1 MAVKTLEEI
10 LNSVNTII
18 GENTS
23 DEALTLM
30 DDISDTFNANN
41 QTDWQKKYE
50 DNDKAWRNR
59 YRERFLTGNTDLD
72 KDVDSDNDDGD
83 EQAKSYKYE
92 DLFKEG

>member
-1 MAVKTLEEI
+1 MAVKTLDEI
-10 LNSVNTII
+10 LKSVNTII

-50 DNDKAWRNR
+50 DNDKAWRER

-72 KDVDSDNDDGD
+72 KDADSDDDDND
-83 EQAKSYKYE
+83 EQTKSYKYE

>member
-1 MAVKTLEEI
+1 MAVKTLDEI
-10 LNSVNTII
+10 LKSVNTII

-41 QTDWQKKYE
+41 QTDWQKRYE
-50 DNDKAWRNR
+50 DNDKAWRER

-72 KDVDSDNDDGD
+72 KDADSDDDDND